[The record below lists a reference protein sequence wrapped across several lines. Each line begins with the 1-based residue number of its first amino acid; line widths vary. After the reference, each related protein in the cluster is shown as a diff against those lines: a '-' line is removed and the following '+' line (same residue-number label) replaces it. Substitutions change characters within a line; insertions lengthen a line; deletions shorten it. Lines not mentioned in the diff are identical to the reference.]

1 MPSAKH
7 GRFFLAVFIALTVAS
22 LLLLAGCNGSSN
34 STGPAFVV
42 GTDAPMASVASFQ
55 VQIQSVELT
64 DASGNTAS
72 LVNGTPTV
80 DFARYNGL
88 QTLLDM
94 NDVPTGTYTGVTITL
109 GPATLGYLNTG
120 TTPPSIST
128 YSTAANTLTL
138 TTSTINIALENPLVV
153 TSPTQN
159 PDAISY
165 TPGGGVPVGLRMDFD
180 LRQSIGVDSNG
191 NITGTVTPTFHINT
205 VPYTA
210 GGAYIDEFIGAVVTP
225 PAATTEPQSFVVQGP
240 HGEQFTINT
249 SASTEWDGTA
259 SLSAL
264 TTSSIVLVSGPLDK
278 ADQTL
283 DADEVAIISQNGF
296 YASGLVTYVTPSTG
310 LASSFDL
317 YTRAVLPDNTGVQ
330 LGNIAQVNLTGN
342 EEYSIYW
349 MHNLFTQFL
358 FNQNALIAG
367 QDVAVGGPA
376 SGAAN
381 ASAVTVDNVLL
392 RHWGYVGTV
401 VPGSENAG
409 NGTFQL
415 QINGFAGVVI
425 PQTVTVYIGGRTDY
439 RYGFGAF
446 SNLTDGASVRVVGL
460 LLKNPS
466 TGAPVLLARH
476 VDGPDTAAP

>member
-1 MPSAKH
+1 MPSTKH
-7 GRFFLAVFIALTVAS
+7 GSLFPAVFLALTIAAAF
-22 LLLLAGCNGSSN
+22 LLAGCSN
-34 STGPAFVV
+34 SGATGPAYAI

-94 NDVPTGTYTGVTITL
+94 NDVPAGTYTGVTITL

-128 YSTAANTLTL
+128 YSTTSTTNPLTL
-138 TTSTINIALENPLVV
+138 TTSSVVATLDKPLVV
-153 TSPTQN
+153 TT
-159 PDAISY
+159 
-165 TPGGGVPVGLRMDFD
+165 GGVPVGLRMDFD
-180 LRQSIGVDSNG
+180 LQKSIGVDANG
-191 NITGTVTPTFHINT
+191 NITGTVTPTFHVNT
-205 VPYTA
+205 VANTDSA
-210 GGAYIDEFIGAVVTP
+210 AHIDELIAAVVTP

-249 SASTEWDGTA
+249 TASTEWDGTS

-264 TTSSIVLVSGPLDK
+264 TTSSIVLVAGQLDK

-283 DADEVAIISQNGF
+283 DADEVAIISQSGF
-296 YASGLVTYVTPSTG
+296 YAAGLVTYVTPATG

-342 EEYSIYW
+342 ENYSIYW
-349 MHNLFTQFL
+349 MHNQLAQFL
-358 FNQNALIAG
+358 FNQSGLLAG
-367 QDVAVGGPA
+367 QEVAVGGPA

-381 ASAVTVDNVLL
+381 ASAVTVNHVML
-392 RHWGYVGTV
+392 RHWGYIGTV
-401 VPGSENAG
+401 VPGSQNSG
-409 NGTFQL
+409 NGTFQI
-415 QINGFAGVVI
+415 QVNGFAGVVI
-425 PQTVTVYIGGRTDY
+425 PQTVTVYIAGKTDY
-439 RYGFGAF
+439 RYGCGQF
-446 SNLTDGASVRVVGL
+446 SNLTDNAPVRVVGV
-460 LLKNPS
+460 LLKNPT
-466 TGAPVLLARH
+466 TGLPVLVARH
-476 VDGPDTAAP
+476 VDGFDFADIN